1 MASERP
7 NPTVLVIDDE
17 VDLRSLLQSTLER
30 ADYNVVLAAGGQEGL
45 RAFFEARPVLAIV
58 DIIMPDMSGWTVLER
73 IREVSET
80 PVIMLTALGQEA
92 DRIKGLKGGA
102 DDYVAKPFSPN
113 ELVARCEAVLRRT
126 QWAKAQADQEVD
138 AYRDSVLQVNF
149 RRREVYVTGEKV
161 DLSPLEYR
169 LLTALVQNP
178 RIVVDPDELEDRAWG
193 VGYGSRESLRVYI
206 GNLRKKLNVSP
217 EVPALIETVRGF
229 GYRYEPPLS

>member
-45 RAFFEARPVLAIV
+45 RAFFEARPDLAIV
-58 DIIMPDMSGWTVLER
+58 DIIMPDMSGRTVLER

-126 QWAKAQADQEVD
+126 QWAAQRQ
-138 AYRDSVLQVNF
+138 
-149 RRREVYVTGEKV
+149 
-161 DLSPLEYR
+161 
-169 LLTALVQNP
+169 
-178 RIVVDPDELEDRAWG
+178 
-193 VGYGSRESLRVYI
+193 
-206 GNLRKKLNVSP
+206 
-217 EVPALIETVRGF
+217 
-229 GYRYEPPLS
+229 